1 MLIGQASINLTANIL
16 SALLGLL
23 SVFVFTRLFSPHDYG
38 VYLLGVGFA
47 SVISVF
53 LAGWFRNLVLSGHAR
68 NDGTEVRGVVA
79 SGFAIVCL
87 TTPLAYGLAR
97 LIGLDTA
104 AALAAVAL
112 SIVIGLFDL
121 TQDLIRARLMAF
133 SVMRGTLVR
142 SMGVL
147 CLGVAAA
154 LLSPTGL
161 QLLLA
166 SAAACLFAIIIQ
178 SRAAW
183 RGTVL
188 VFDRSELVALAR
200 QGLPLTLSL
209 TLLAISS
216 VTDRFMIA
224 NLVGP
229 ADAGKYVAAL
239 DLVRQTLMLP
249 AMSTAAAFFPL
260 AIQIHARQG
269 DAAVRK
275 HFAEC
280 AELLFSVTLPAAI
293 GFAMISWH
301 VANVVLGADFRE
313 IAAQTMPIVAIAVIF
328 QIMTQQYL
336 HASFLLSGRNGFY
349 LINTVAIIV
358 ANVILSYVLVQSHGT
373 IGAAWA
379 RLGADVIGFI
389 CALALTR
396 IAFPVPLAAGRL
408 GLIMIAALLM
418 ALAVGA
424 LDKELHVSDLT
435 ACVALATTG
444 ALTYAALCW
453 LFDISHARR
462 RLRSGFALLRARRA
476 NITIGPNQ

>member
-1 MLIGQASINLTANIL
+1 MLIGQASINLTANVL

-38 VYLLGVGFA
+38 LYLLGVGFA

-53 LAGWFRNLVLSGHAR
+53 LVGWFRNLVLSGHAR
-68 NDGTEVRGVVA
+68 NDGTEVRGLVA
-79 SGFAIVCL
+79 SGFALVCL
-87 TTPLAYGLAR
+87 STPLAFVLAR
-97 LIGLDTA
+97 LIGLDTT

-112 SIVIGLFDL
+112 SVAIALFDL
-121 TQDLIRARLMAF
+121 TQDLIRARLRAF
-133 SVMRGTLVR
+133 AVMRGTLVR
-142 SMGVL
+142 SAGL
-147 CLGVAAA
+147 LGLGVAAA
-154 LLSPTGL
+154 LVSPTGL

-166 SAAACLFAIIIQ
+166 ATAASLFAILIQ

-183 RGTVL
+183 RGTKF
-188 VFDRSELVALAR
+188 VFDRSELAALAR

-260 AIQIHARQG
+260 AVQIQARQG
-269 DAAVRK
+269 DAAVRA

-280 AELLFSVTLPAAI
+280 AELLFGITLPAAL

-313 IAAQTMPIVAIAVIF
+313 IAAATMPIVAVAVIF

-358 ANVILSYVLVQSHGT
+358 ANVVLCYVLVRTDGAV
-373 IGAAWA
+373 GAAWA
-379 RLGADVIGFI
+379 RLGADLIGFV

-396 IAFPVPLAAGRL
+396 FAFPVPLPAARL
-408 GLIMIAALLM
+408 GLIMLASLIM
-418 ALAVGA
+418 ALIVGA
-424 LDKELHVSDLT
+424 LDRELHVSHLA
-435 ACVALATTG
+435 ACVLLALTG
-444 ALTYAALCW
+444 AATYAALGW
-453 LFDISHARR
+453 LFDISHTRR
-462 RLRSGFALLRARRA
+462 RLRSGLALLRANSA
-476 NITIGPNQ
+476 NITIGPSQ

>member
-1 MLIGQASINLTANIL
+1 AIINLPANIL
-16 SALLGLL
+16 SALLGFL

-47 SVISVF
+47 SVVSVF

-87 TTPLAYGLAR
+87 TTPLAYGLGR
-97 LIGLDTA
+97 LIGLDTM

-112 SIVIGLFDL
+112 SIAIGLFDL
-121 TQDLIRARLMAF
+121 TQDLIRARLRAF

-142 SMGVL
+142 STSVL
-147 CLGVAAA
+147 CLGAIAA
-154 LLSPTGL
+154 LISPTGL

-166 SAAACLFAIIIQ
+166 STTACLFALLIQ

-188 VFDRSELVALAR
+188 VFDRTELAAPAR

-224 NLVGP
+224 NLIGP

-260 AIQIHARQG
+260 AVQIHAKQG
-269 DAAVRK
+269 NAA
-275 HFAEC
+275 
-280 AELLFSVTLPAAI
+280 
-293 GFAMISWH
+293 
-301 VANVVLGADFRE
+301 
-313 IAAQTMPIVAIAVIF
+313 
-328 QIMTQQYL
+328 
-336 HASFLLSGRNGFY
+336 
-349 LINTVAIIV
+349 
-358 ANVILSYVLVQSHGT
+358 
-373 IGAAWA
+373 
-379 RLGADVIGFI
+379 
-389 CALALTR
+389 
-396 IAFPVPLAAGRL
+396 
-408 GLIMIAALLM
+408 
-418 ALAVGA
+418 
-424 LDKELHVSDLT
+424 
-435 ACVALATTG
+435 
-444 ALTYAALCW
+444 
-453 LFDISHARR
+453 
-462 RLRSGFALLRARRA
+462 
-476 NITIGPNQ
+476 

>member
-1 MLIGQASINLTANIL
+1 MLIGQASINLTANVL

-79 SGFAIVCL
+79 SGFALVCL
-87 TTPLAYGLAR
+87 TTPLAYGLGR
-97 LIGLDTA
+97 LIGLDATA
-104 AALAAVAL
+104 AFAAVAL
-112 SIVIGLFDL
+112 SVAIGLLDL
-121 TQDLIRARLMAF
+121 TQDLIRARLRAF
-133 SVMRGTLVR
+133 AVMRGTLVR
-142 SMGVL
+142 STSVL
-147 CLGVAAA
+147 CFGAIAA
-154 LLSPTGL
+154 LVSPTGL

-166 SAAACLFAIIIQ
+166 ATAACLLAILIQ
-178 SRAAW
+178 SRTAW

-188 VFDRSELVALAR
+188 VFDRTELAALAR

-216 VTDRFMIA
+216 VTDRFVIA

-269 DAAVRK
+269 DTAVRA

-280 AELLFSVTLPAAI
+280 AELLFSITLPAAL

-313 IAAQTMPIVAIAVIF
+313 IAAQTMPIVAVAVIF

-349 LINTVAIIV
+349 LINTATIIV

-379 RLGADVIGFI
+379 RLGADVIGFV

-396 IAFPVPLAAGRL
+396 IAFPVPLPAGRL
-408 GLIMIAALLM
+408 GQIMIAGLVM

-424 LDKELHVSDLT
+424 LDKELHVSNLT

-444 ALTYAALCW
+444 VIIYAALCW

-462 RLRSGFALLRARRA
+462 RLKSGLRLLRARRV